1 MGVHFSFYNFTGL
14 VDLHRGI
21 TERLDDAHLEA
32 FSILYCDFTGLDK
45 TKIDESLQQVIRS
58 SDAYVHNDN
67 AYFFL
72 LYQTDKYGATIV
84 ANMFEEFFAQYI
96 KHEAVSFPRDGE
108 SAQDLFDSLQASVK
122 KNLNID
128 LECLDHS
135 SHEMPNQLLK
145 V

>member
-14 VDLHRGI
+14 IDLQRGI
-21 TERLDDAHLEA
+21 AERLDVAHLEA

-45 TKIDESLQQVIRS
+45 AKIDESLMQVIRS

-67 AYFFL
+67 AYFFI
-72 LYQTDKYGATIV
+72 LYQTDKYGATTV

-96 KHEAVSFPRDGE
+96 KHEVVSFPRDGE
-108 SAQDLFDSLQASVK
+108 TAQDLFDSLQAGVK
-122 KNLNID
+122 KKLDID

-135 SHEMPNQLLK
+135 SHQKPDLSPK
-145 V
+145 